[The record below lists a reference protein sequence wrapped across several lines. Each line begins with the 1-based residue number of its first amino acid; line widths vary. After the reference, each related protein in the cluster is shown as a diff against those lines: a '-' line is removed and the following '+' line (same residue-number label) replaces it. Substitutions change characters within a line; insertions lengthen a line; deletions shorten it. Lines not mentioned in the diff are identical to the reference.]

1 MKIIFEPET
10 AAQEQALL
18 DLHAKW
24 HALGQQAA
32 SVTQQK
38 PTAVTIEDLRSV
50 LTKVSQ
56 AGKAAQVKELL
67 TRHGAQNVKALDP
80 KHFEAVLAEA
90 EALQ

>member
-1 MKIIFEPET
+1 MKIIFEPKT

-24 HALGQQAA
+24 HTLGQQTTL
-32 SVTQQK
+32 VTQQQT
-38 PTAVTIEDLRSV
+38 TAVTIEELRSV

-56 AGKAAQVKELL
+56 AGMAAQVKEIL

-80 KHFEAVLAEA
+80 KHFGAVMAEA